1 MGSTAYVHPN
11 HGLPKVGGRQAGGTC
26 PLLLKRRQAL
36 FLIHSRWKK
45 VSQTQVG
52 KIVSVAVAEVTIKF
66 NYLLTSR
73 TTG

>member
-1 MGSTAYVHPN
+1 M
-11 HGLPKVGGRQAGGTC
+11 
-26 PLLLKRRQAL
+26 
-36 FLIHSRWKK
+36 
-45 VSQTQVG
+45 SQTQVG